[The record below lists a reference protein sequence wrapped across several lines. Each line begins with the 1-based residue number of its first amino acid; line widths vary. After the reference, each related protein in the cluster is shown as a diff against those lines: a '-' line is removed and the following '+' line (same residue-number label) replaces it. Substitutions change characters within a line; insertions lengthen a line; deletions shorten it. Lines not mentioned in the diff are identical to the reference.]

1 MSKYAVSPG
10 ALSGEILV
18 GELNSAGDAFKD
30 KEPLTDMVIA
40 AVAEYVV
47 DQYEGSMEATYPV
60 LGFKVVVTV
69 TPIGA

>member
-1 MSKYAVSPG
+1 MSKYAVSTG

-40 AVAEYVV
+40 AVAEYVA
-47 DQYEGSMEATYPV
+47 DQYEGSMEVTYPV

-69 TPIGA
+69 SPIEA

>member
-40 AVAEYVV
+40 AVAEYVA
-47 DQYEGSMEATYPV
+47 DQYDGGMEAEYPA
-60 LGFKVVVTV
+60 LGFRVVVTV
-69 TPIGA
+69 TPIGS